1 MSAMIRVE
9 CIRKPDRS
17 NPHRHITH
25 IGGRNAD
32 GTRWLLTEEDAI
44 RGIRQGTWSFY
55 VHVGSHTVAVV
66 IARSAQG
73 HDYLKTEA
81 DGYRPDNLLA
91 LPECP

>member
-1 MSAMIRVE
+1 MAIRVE

-25 IGGRNAD
+25 IGGRNSD
-32 GTRWLLTEEDAI
+32 GTRWFLTEENAI
-44 RGIRQGTWSFY
+44 QGIRQGKWSFY
-55 VHVGSHTVAVV
+55 VHAGNRMVSVI
-66 IARSAQG
+66 IARSQQG

-81 DGYRPDNLLA
+81 DAYRPDNLLS